1 MIYRPVSFRVAAGLF
16 CVITFFVG
24 LFNACAGEESEFTE
38 LSIVKSDNSKISL
51 KVEIADTDEE
61 RQLGLMHR
69 KQLPD
74 GHGMLFVFPADQMM
88 SFWMKNTLIPLS
100 IAYIASDG
108 RILEM
113 HDMRPQSLQPVRSAR
128 SARYALEVPAGWFVK
143 NAILPGDSLELPR
156 DLVSEA
162 R

>member
-1 MIYRPVSFRVAAGLF
+1 MIYRLFSFRAAAGVF
-16 CVITFFVG
+16 CALSLFVG
-24 LFNACAGEESEFTE
+24 LFTACAGEQPDFTP
-38 LSIVKSDNSKISL
+38 LSILKSDSTRVSL

-74 GHGMLFVFPADQMM
+74 GRGMLFVFPADQMM

-100 IAYIASDG
+100 IAYISADG

-128 SARYALEVPAGWFVK
+128 SARYALEVPVGWFAQ
-143 NAILPGDSLELPR
+143 NAIHPGDLLELPS
-156 DLVSEA
+156 DLGAES